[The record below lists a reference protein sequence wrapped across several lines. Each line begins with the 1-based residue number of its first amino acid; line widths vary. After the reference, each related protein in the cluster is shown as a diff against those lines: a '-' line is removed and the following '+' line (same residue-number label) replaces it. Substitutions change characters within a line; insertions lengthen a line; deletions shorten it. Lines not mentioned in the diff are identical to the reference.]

1 MTEAGAY
8 TCTGCRDNPGDACS
22 DSARW
27 SNCGNC
33 HRSTIRTRPVS
44 ACGGMMFLARRLVAV
59 T

>member
-22 DSARW
+22 DYCEVEQLRELPPLDHPNPS
-27 SNCGNC
+27 CEC
-33 HRSTIRTRPVS
+33 
-44 ACGGMMFLARRLVAV
+44 CGGMMFLARRLVAV